1 MSVFALL
8 RVTPVTEDDIT
19 EDVAAAIDAL
29 EEHDVEYQTTPMA
42 TILEAEDVHEL
53 FAACA
58 SAHEAV
64 GTAEIQT
71 LVQVEEKREVEMAAR
86 HRSVPE
92 VRGYHPRTRAL
103 HHEFPRNRSRS
114 LFRGIRSVAS

>member
-1 MSVFALL
+1 MTVFALL
-8 RVTPVTEDDIT
+8 RVTPVTDDDIT

-29 EEHDVEYQTTPMA
+29 EEHDVEYRTTPMA

-71 LVQVEEKREVEMAAR
+71 LVQVEEKREVEMDAADKIDAVESELGR
-86 HRSVPE
+86 EARSEGGVE
-92 VRGYHPRTRAL
+92 GGDG
-103 HHEFPRNRSRS
+103 EN
-114 LFRGIRSVAS
+114 

>member
-19 EDVAAAIDAL
+19 ADVARAIDAL
-29 EEHDVEYQTTPMA
+29 EDHDVEYETTPMA
-42 TILEAEDVHEL
+42 TILEGDDVREL

-71 LVQVEEKREVEMAAR
+71 LVQVEEKRDAELSTDDKIDAVEGELGRDAR
-86 HRSVPE
+86 SQLE
-92 VRGYHPRTRAL
+92 
-103 HHEFPRNRSRS
+103 
-114 LFRGIRSVAS
+114 